1 MNLVEAQPG
10 SASGQRNEYE
20 YFTII
25 ETSYTTSATAL
36 SFSAL
41 IHEKHAHLLEDLL
54 VNPKVMIVL
63 QAVKHTVDTSD
74 PGVRASTE
82 NKHPFQL
89 E

>member
-1 MNLVEAQPG
+1 MLLSYPLYPLGIRQMGYIKMNLVEAQPG

-41 IHEKHAHLLEDLL
+41 
-54 VNPKVMIVL
+54 
-63 QAVKHTVDTSD
+63 D
-74 PGVRASTE
+74 P
-82 NKHPFQL
+82 
-89 E
+89 